1 MNTSYM
7 ANRLLPLETVRV
19 PNGVDPDLAE
29 IEAQGSSARRLI
41 LLGDFFP
48 GRTDFEAIRRFAL
61 RKEFEEVVIGAPG
74 TSKKMAGLVRELTA
88 TCGSRLQVHPWI
100 PPAELGRVVG
110 DRTALLIRHVVSDYT
125 LSQDLLKVYQGLALG
140 ARVICPR
147 LLWPE
152 LVDASFGLLIDRG
165 VDLDLVLA
173 DRLDSGASDAR
184 LATALRRSTLVD
196 RSRRDDRRGTGRMTP
211 AAELDILIVLFR
223 VRWEEFAGVLDRLR
237 RCSTESRTL
246 KVLLSGSVDDR
257 RRLQGLLESNGLGA
271 QAKVSHRFDNLGFA
285 GGHNRL
291 LAEAFGGGARWCLVL
306 NPDVLVEEG
315 AISALLSSATRAGEM
330 ALLVRRV

>member
-1 MNTSYM
+1 MIDPDPAYVAHGRTKAGLGGLLDRFTPGSQLGGSLARTAVLSPVFIGRVVAGAAWVDLYDDWSIAPNINPYYRLLAARGYRCLREAGATGLFTVNTSYM

-100 PPAELGRVVG
+100 LPAELGRVVG
-110 DRTALLIRHVVSDYT
+110 DRTALLIPHVVSDYT

-152 LVDASFGLLIDRG
+152 SVDASFGLLIDRG

-173 DRLDSGASDAR
+173 DWLDSGAP
-184 LATALRRSTLVD
+184 
-196 RSRRDDRRGTGRMTP
+196 TP
-211 AAELDILIVLFR
+211 D
-223 VRWEEFAGVLDRLR
+223 W
-237 RCSTESRTL
+237 
-246 KVLLSGSVDDR
+246 R
-257 RRLQGLLESNGLGA
+257 RRFVARHSWTARAETIAAALGA
-271 QAKVSHRFDNLGFA
+271 
-285 GGHNRL
+285 
-291 LAEAFGGGARWCLVL
+291 
-306 NPDVLVEEG
+306 
-315 AISALLSSATRAGEM
+315 
-330 ALLVRRV
+330 